1 MFVHDPVVII
11 PVVVFLVALL
21 AFFHFAKFRKK
32 AALWGA
38 GSLWALFTLIMI
50 VGMETASGWDGLGF
64 LLALIGISAP
74 AAAGFGI
81 GGVAG
86 WIKGRKDM
94 HA

>member
-1 MFVHDPVVII
+1 MFVQDVILII
-11 PVVVFLVALL
+11 PVIVFFVAFN

-32 AALWGA
+32 MALWCG
-38 GSLWALFTLIMI
+38 GLLLALFTLFMI
-50 VGMETASGWDGLGF
+50 VGIETASGWDGLWF

-86 WIKGRKDM
+86 WIKRRKDM